1 MEEKSIEEKIST
13 SISEQL
19 ATELFCDKRQKFLD
33 EAYEKIYTELP
44 MLIHKII
51 LLKTSYRVDYKNI
64 LEESIQEIKKVVDAE
79 IEGTSNYLK
88 NLKS

>member
-1 MEEKSIEEKIST
+1 MEERDKA
-13 SISEQL
+13 ISEQL

-79 IEGTSNYLK
+79 IEGTSNYFNSMK
-88 NLKS
+88 NN

>member
-1 MEEKSIEEKIST
+1 MEERDKA
-13 SISEQL
+13 ISEQL
-19 ATELFCDKRQKFLD
+19 ATELFYDKRQKFLD
-33 EAYEKIYTELP
+33 EAYEKIYTDLP
-44 MLIHKII
+44 ILIHKIL
-51 LLKTSYRVDYKNI
+51 LLKTSYRIDYKRI

>member
-1 MEEKSIEEKIST
+1 
-13 SISEQL
+13 
-19 ATELFCDKRQKFLD
+19 
-33 EAYEKIYTELP
+33 

-51 LLKTSYRVDYKNI
+51 LLKTSYRVDYKSI

-88 NLKS
+88 SLKN

>member
-1 MEEKSIEEKIST
+1 MEERYKA
-13 SISEQL
+13 ISEKL

-51 LLKTSYRVDYKNI
+51 LLKTSYRVDYKSI

-88 NLKS
+88 SLKN

>member
-1 MEEKSIEEKIST
+1 MEEDKA
-13 SISEQL
+13 ISEQL

-33 EAYEKIYTELP
+33 EAYEKIYKDLP
-44 MLIHKII
+44 ILIHKIL
-51 LLKTSYRVDYKNI
+51 LLKTSYRVDNKKI

-79 IEGTSNYLK
+79 IEGTSSYLK